1 MGLYLQHVPS
11 SEKDLLKQLMNDYLG
26 ELYLSKQTKLCSKTV
41 SEYKYFDNYWSD
53 VHRHPFFIIKSSE
66 VVGFTLIR
74 KLDNVYNR
82 SIHEVAEFY
91 ILPKHR
97 NNGCGNKAV
106 KELLLHYPGYWRI
119 QVYDRNKI
127 AFLFW
132 KNVIEKHAVR
142 KVTSKFEQK
151 NDTCVWQWVFIDN

>member
-1 MGLYLQHVPS
+1 MSLCLQHVPS

-26 ELYLSKQTKLCSKTV
+26 GLYLSKETKLCSETV
-41 SEYKYFDNYWSD
+41 ADYKYFDDYWSD
-53 VHRHPFFIIKSSE
+53 VRRHPLFIIKSNE

-74 KLDNVYNR
+74 KLDNIYI
-82 SIHEVAEFY
+82 SIHEVAEFC

-97 NNGCGNKAV
+97 RNGYGNKAV
-106 KELLLHYPGYWRI
+106 EELLLNYPGYWRI

-132 KNVIEKHAVR
+132 ENIIENHAVR
-142 KVTSKFEQK
+142 KVTSKFEQR
-151 NDTCVWQWVFIDN
+151 NETCIWQWVFVDN